1 MRDALAFGALLVSI
15 AVLGAG
21 CGGSRHATSLPGLT
35 ATKLARLKTI
45 VKDAAKAS
53 GDAHPSS
60 VMVYASRR
68 HEANIAAGAG
78 SGVPGSDPVYL
89 VVAQGHFICTGCT
102 GPAGAAP
109 PRGDVITMVLDR
121 KTLRGLDGGI
131 GGPVDTSK
139 VGPGLPLR
147 LGQA

>member
-1 MRDALAFGALLVSI
+1 MKDALAFGALLVSI

-45 VKDAAKAS
+45 VKDAAKAG

-68 HEANIAAGAG
+68 HEANIATGAG
-78 SGVPGSDPVYL
+78 GVPGSDPVYL
-89 VVAQGHFICTGCT
+89 VVARGHFVCTGC
-102 GPAGAAP
+102 
-109 PRGDVITMVLDR
+109 
-121 KTLRGLDGGI
+121 
-131 GGPVDTSK
+131 
-139 VGPGLPLR
+139 
-147 LGQA
+147 